1 MFFACKKIGGLKING
16 YKYFIG
22 DHTGTR
28 MQNNQCGGRYIKRS
42 AVYGDDWIT
51 GNGGEGGKRTSQ
63 SCVEELWHI
72 ISTGETE
79 FKGIVKNNETAAFI
93 VECLKTDTDENAI
106 VDKLLA
112 EYTGVDRQTV
122 QRDVA
127 AVIGKLRSIGAII
140 E

>member
-1 MFFACKKIGGLKING
+1 MRLDPNFLT
-16 YKYFIG
+16 
-22 DHTGTR
+22 HETR
-28 MQNNQCGGRYIKRS
+28 
-42 AVYGDDWIT
+42 
-51 GNGGEGGKRTSQ
+51 GE
-63 SCVEELWHI
+63 HYI

-127 AVIGKLRSIGAII
+127 AVIGKLRSIGAIK